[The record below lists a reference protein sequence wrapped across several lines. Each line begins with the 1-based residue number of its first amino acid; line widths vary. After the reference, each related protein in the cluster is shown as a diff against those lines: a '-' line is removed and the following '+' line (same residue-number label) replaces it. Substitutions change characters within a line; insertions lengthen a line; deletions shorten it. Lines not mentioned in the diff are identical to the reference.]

1 MTSLPPRNRGARGGQ
16 ASARVRAAGALAL
29 ALAVP
34 LALPLALGGCEA
46 KLAEGKD
53 CAPGARTNTVSG
65 FCVPRWV
72 SLKRGEVYGRKG
84 PGKDYPAVWI
94 YRARGLP
101 VQIVAET
108 QEWRRICDPYGG
120 ATWVNR
126 SMVDGRRTALAFG
139 SDPTPLLD
147 APAGTKTKA
156 IMVAQSVGQLSRCAG
171 DWCRLKV
178 EGAEGWV
185 PAARLWGVAPVAQCK

>member
-1 MTSLPPRNRGARGGQ
+1 MPPRNRGARGGQ
-16 ASARVRAAGALAL
+16 ASRRLGAAAAASLVL
-29 ALAVP
+29 S
-34 LALPLALGGCEA
+34 LGGCEA
-46 KLAEGKD
+46 KLSEGKD
-53 CAPGARTNTVSG
+53 CPPGARTNTVSG

-108 QEWRRICDPYGG
+108 QEWRRICDPFGG

-126 SMVDGRRTALAFG
+126 SMVDGRRTALAYG
-139 SDPTPLLD
+139 ADPIPLLD
-147 APAGTKTKA
+147 APGGPKTKA
-156 IMVAQSVGQLSRCAG
+156 MMVARSMGALSRCVG

-178 EGAEGWV
+178 EGSEGWA
-185 PAARLWGVAPVAQCK
+185 PAARLWGSAGPAQCK